1 MRPSALA
8 PIIGG
13 QLAEVN
19 ARRAR
24 HGELTL
30 RARHSSPGFWMNS
43 VEWVSMEGSIPGH
56 LGEQAMESEPA
67 SEKQCHYLRSLLH
80 TRGVRDGD
88 CQPLIEA
95 VYPNGLS
102 KREASEE
109 IEKLKYLNG
118 LPARWI
124 HAYVRQLRQRRGL
137 SVEAV
142 IEYLEVACDGATQ
155 PAGLSRLQQQELMAW
170 ICHPDRRTPTALVR

>member
-1 MRPSALA
+1 
-8 PIIGG
+8 
-13 QLAEVN
+13 
-19 ARRAR
+19 
-24 HGELTL
+24 
-30 RARHSSPGFWMNS
+30 
-43 VEWVSMEGSIPGH
+43 
-56 LGEQAMESEPA
+56 MESEPA
-67 SEKQCHYLRSLLH
+67 SEKQRHYLRSLLN

-124 HAYVRQLRQRRGL
+124 HAYVRQLRQRQGL

-142 IEYLEVACDGATQ
+142 IEYLEVACDGAAQ
-155 PAGLSRLQQQELMAW
+155 PAGLSRLQQQELIAW
-170 ICHPDRRTPTALVR
+170 ICNRDRPSRSEASPEDRREGSQQEARREPRQGSADLS